1 MRKVLIIARKELLS
15 TFRQHNLMLIM
26 FLSPIILVSIM
37 GLAFGGL
44 GGGSDAPDFADI
56 RVAVVNLDAG
66 FNLQQRLPVSATNR
80 SLMDLEVE
88 IGGQTINLGE
98 QLQQNSNLALDAD
111 ALNPG
116 NVSLNFGNQ
125 LAAILLSQP
134 LTATAF
140 VSGGGGIDLSELSC
154 PLLPDTETDTES
166 DMGSE
171 EDEDG
176 SLDGLFDAVAVG
188 DAEASRAGVMR
199 GDYAV
204 AVIIP
209 PDFSNQLVPDFG
221 LSATEVNSAT
231 GAVEVFANNATPISA
246 SIVRAVVEGIVSQ
259 FELVNIA
266 IDALVLTA
274 IDTVSTLDPNEM
286 DVSVL
291 NLDLISNTL
300 QTLDASVLEPLACLI
315 MPGAGNVQIEQQ
327 PLDEAQARSPFSLLM
342 TTLGAAQAVFF
353 ALFTGVFG
361 INAIYEDRRQGTLQR
376 VLVSPT
382 SSTAVLA
389 GRLLGNLLIVTTQL
403 LVLLLAFTTIATLVE
418 GELTLIWGSNLFA
431 LLLVVLGLSLFTTGM
446 GALIVGLAQTSE
458 QVQLIGPMVTILIGG
473 LGGTFGTL
481 VPREFAQFSPTW
493 WGLEAMRKL
502 GAGEF
507 DIGIHLLVLFSAG
520 LVLASAG
527 TFFFRRRMDL

>member
-15 TFRQHNLMLIM
+15 TLRQRNLLLIM

-44 GGGSDAPDFADI
+44 GSGSDTPDFADI
-56 RVAVVNLDAG
+56 GVAVVNLDAG
-66 FNLQQRLPVSATNR
+66 FDLQQRLPASATNR

-88 IGGQTINLGE
+88 IGGQTFNLGE
-98 QLQQNSNLALDAD
+98 QLQQNPNLAVAAD

-134 LTATAF
+134 LTATAL
-140 VSGGGGIDLSELSC
+140 VSSSGGFDLGGLSC
-154 PLLPDTETDTES
+154 PLLPETES
-166 DMGSE
+166 ETESGTGS
-171 EDEDG
+171 EDG
-176 SLDGLFDAVAVG
+176 SLDDLFDAVAVG
-188 DAEASRAGVMR
+188 DAETARAGVMR

-209 PDFSNQLVPDFG
+209 SNFSNQLVPDFG
-221 LSATEVNSAT
+221 LNASEVNSAT

-259 FELVNIA
+259 FERVKVA
-266 IDALVLTA
+266 IDALALTA
-274 IDTVSTLDPNEM
+274 VDTVSAIDPNEM
-286 DVSVL
+286 EASVL
-291 NLDLISNTL
+291 NINLISGTL

-327 PLDEAQARSPFSLLM
+327 PLDEVQARSPFSILM

-389 GRLLGNLLIVTTQL
+389 GRLLGNLIIVMTQL

-418 GELTLIWGSNLFA
+418 GELTLIWGSNVLA

-446 GALIVGLAQTSE
+446 GVLIVGLAQTSE

-473 LGGTFGTL
+473 MGGIFGAL

-507 DIGIHLLVLFSAG
+507 DIGPHLLVLFSVG
-520 LVLASAG
+520 LVLAGAG